1 VKDGMIIDCT
11 REAYDSIEA
20 ANYSNLKAFEH
31 SAALY
36 QHRVTS
42 PHEDCDAFVFGR
54 LVHALT
60 LEPETVD
67 QRWVVWD
74 GKVRRG
80 KEWEQFQADH
90 AGCEIMRGADFD
102 PAANL
107 ANAVRTHPVASQW
120 LADFS
125 AEVTVVWTDAETG
138 IACKCRLDGINTDLA
153 FDLKTTVDS
162 SDRAMSSAMLRYS
175 YHAQAAM
182 YLDALA
188 AAGQPRSRYGLIAAE
203 KAAPHKVRCYTLS
216 EGAIEVGR
224 TTYRKWLRTLAE
236 CRARDEWPAWLP
248 GEDSVSE
255 LDLPAYAYDADDTFE
270 LQEAAE

>member
-1 VKDGMIIDCT
+1 MTTGMIIDCS
-11 REAYDSIEA
+11 RDAYDKTDGVNFSTI
-20 ANYSNLKAFEH
+20 KAFDH
-31 SAALY
+31 CPASYRHLLDAP
-36 QHRVTS
+36 R
-42 PHEDCDAFVFGR
+42 EDCDAFVFGR
-54 LVHALT
+54 LAHALT

-107 ANAVRTHPVASQW
+107 AKAVRTHPVASQW

-138 IACKCRLDGINTDLA
+138 IACKCRLDGVGSDLA

-188 AAGQPRSRYGLIAAE
+188 AAGQRRSQYGLIAAE
-203 KAAPHKVRCYTLS
+203 KAAPHKVRCYVLS
-216 EGAIEVGR
+216 DAAIEAGR
-224 TTYRKWLRTLAE
+224 DRYRGWLRALAE

-255 LDLPAYAYDADDTFE
+255 LDLPAYAYDADTFALE
-270 LQEAAE
+270 DAS

>member
-1 VKDGMIIDCT
+1 MTTGMIIDCS
-11 REAYDSIEA
+11 RDNYDKTDGVNFSTIKSFDHCPA
-20 ANYSNLKAFEH
+20 SYRHLLDAP
-31 SAALY
+31 
-36 QHRVTS
+36 R
-42 PHEDCDAFVFGR
+42 EDCDAFVFGR
-54 LVHALT
+54 LSHALT

-80 KEWEQFQADH
+80 KEWDAFQAANVDKY
-90 AGCEIMRGADFD
+90 IMRCADFD

-107 ANAVRTHPVASQW
+107 AKAVRAHPTASVW

-216 EGAIEVGR
+216 EAAIEVGR

-248 GEDSVSE
+248 GEEEVTE
-255 LDLPAYAYDADDTFE
+255 LDLPAYAYDADDTFALE
-270 LQEAAE
+270 DAS